1 MLFFACFWCMI
12 DFRSIS
18 NAYCLFFC
26 FPLLSSYSFAIP
38 YSNVILLPFSSLPI
52 QSASIFYKIG
62 LFNFCIEQPSQTI
75 SCGIVSLVLQ
85 IKEFLYSY
93 LCMSDSMIGSI
104 FYFTTGLHGAHV
116 FSGLLSF
123 FFLLMSCVFISSHQS
138 SIHTRN
144 ITWTNNF
151 LAFHVTKI
159 ALLVIGFL
167 GCIVW
172 GHHTFMV
179 GFDINTRAHYTSV
192 TSIIAIPTGM
202 KILNRLSSI
211 WSGCTWFTTTLSW
224 IIGFVYASS
233 SGGSSGLVLAN
244 VILDV
249 LPHDTYFVVSH
260 SHHVSSLGAV
270 YTIYAAFYNYWMILS
285 SYFCFHDLIGRIHF
299 MWFFISPNPIFFSM
313 HSLGIFGFPRRI
325 YDYPILFF
333 KFHWFNTFGLIGVVL
348 PVFLFVVGFLM
359 FAKIKV
365 TR

>member
-1 MLFFACFWCMI
+1 MW
-12 DFRSIS
+12 
-18 NAYCLFFC
+18 FC
-26 FPLLSSYSFAIP
+26 WL
-38 YSNVILLPFSSLPI
+38 
-52 QSASIFYKIG
+52 
-62 LFNFCIEQPSQTI
+62 
-75 SCGIVSLVLQ
+75 
-85 IKEFLYSY
+85 
-93 LCMSDSMIGSI
+93 
-104 FYFTTGLHGAHV
+104 
-116 FSGLLSF
+116 
-123 FFLLMSCVFISSHQS
+123 
-138 SIHTRN
+138 
-144 ITWTNNF
+144 NNF

-299 MWFFISPNPIFFSM
+299 MWFFYNDIYFIFATDILFINQHIFYNEQRNTMLNSVFSDLIIFNWCNHMFFS
-313 HSLGIFGFPRRI
+313 
-325 YDYPILFF
+325 Y
-333 KFHWFNTFGLIGVVL
+333 VVL
-348 PVFLFVVGFLM
+348 CSYNLFTAVNSIISLVTLFHILVL
-359 FAKIKV
+359 FKISISYLCLHV
-365 TR
+365 TNILYLLDLSSLNVKNIICYILYAGWNN